1 MLNNHQH
8 VSEEENRSN
17 TSTQNEEEAV
27 MEITSEVEQQIE
39 GKQSDQMRMEDSR
52 DMNTSDESNKDAM
65 VMESTKAN
73 LNETINSDSDEES
86 SIALDEQNFNFIPK
100 VISECKLSVVKEE
113 EADTDKLSRDTAE
126 NVPALNKEQMKRKK
140 RKAGKRRINQTNATT
155 AKPIRWTEWLK
166 KDDMTTIQSDD
177 SDKDSEPEQSED

>member
-1 MLNNHQH
+1 M
-8 VSEEENRSN
+8 SEEENRSN

-86 SIALDEQNFNFIPK
+86 SIALDE
-100 VISECKLSVVKEE
+100 
-113 EADTDKLSRDTAE
+113 
-126 NVPALNKEQMKRKK
+126 
-140 RKAGKRRINQTNATT
+140 
-155 AKPIRWTEWLK
+155 
-166 KDDMTTIQSDD
+166 
-177 SDKDSEPEQSED
+177 